1 MFDKRLHKENLPG
14 YIKYDLKEIYEKL
27 DETDLMYFLLNHRNY
42 WMLESMNDVILFD
55 DSFDKHKLALRSR
68 IMLDFLCYYKDT
80 LLQGNVFLY
89 KLDKNTSKHYKI
101 LAQIYKEFKNIL

>member
-27 DETDLMYFLLNHRNY
+27 DESDLMYFLLDHRHF
-42 WMLESMNDVILFD
+42 WMLESTNNVILFD
-55 DSFDKHKLALRSR
+55 GSFDEHKLVLKSR
-68 IMLDFLCYYKDT
+68 IMLDCLCGYKDK

-101 LAQIYKEFKNIL
+101 LAQIYKDFKNIL